1 MKVYERFLKA
11 CMGRKIVVRYG
22 RCSEGRGAGRCE
34 VQGELLAYDN
44 LCLLLLVRENGSYG
58 SFEKLVLINKK
69 EIESIEIVGREN
81 VQKFWWTYE
90 KLKGN

>member
-11 CMGRKIVVRYG
+11 CLGRKIIVRYG

-34 VQGELLAYDN
+34 VQGKLLAYDN
-44 LCLLLLVRENGSYG
+44 LCLLLLVREGIGSR

-69 EIESIEIVGREN
+69 EVESIEIVGREN
-81 VQKFWWTYE
+81 VQEFWWAYE

>member
-1 MKVYERFLKA
+1 MKVYERFFKA
-11 CMGRKIVVRYG
+11 CVGRKIVVRYG
-22 RCSEGRGAGRCE
+22 RCYEGRGAGRCE

-44 LCLLLLVRENGSYG
+44 LCLLLLVREGRSYE

-69 EIESIEIVGREN
+69 EVESIEIVGREN
-81 VQKFWWTYE
+81 VQEFWWAYE

>member
-11 CMGRKIVVRYG
+11 CLGRKVLVRYG
-22 RCSEGRGAGRCE
+22 RCSQGRCE

-44 LCLLLLVRENGSYG
+44 LCLLLLVKENGSYG

>member
-11 CMGRKIVVRYG
+11 CLDRKIIVRYG

-44 LCLLLLVRENGSYG
+44 LCLLLLVGERIGSR

-69 EIESIEIVGREN
+69 EVESIEIVGREN
-81 VQKFWWTYE
+81 VQEFWWAYE
-90 KLKGN
+90 KLKRN

>member
-11 CMGRKIVVRYG
+11 CVGRKIVVRYG
-22 RCSEGRGAGRCE
+22 RCSQGAGRCE

-44 LCLLLLVRENGSYG
+44 LCLLLLVREGIGSR

-69 EIESIEIVGREN
+69 EVESIEIVGKEN
-81 VQKFWWTYE
+81 VQEFWWAYE

>member
-11 CMGRKIVVRYG
+11 CLGRKVLVRYG
-22 RCSEGRGAGRCE
+22 RCSQGRCE

-44 LCLLLLVRENGSYG
+44 LCLLLLVREGIGSR

-69 EIESIEIVGREN
+69 EVESIEIVGREN
-81 VQKFWWTYE
+81 VQEFWWAYE
-90 KLKGN
+90 KFKGN